1 MLGSRIIE
9 RRREHV
15 FWALISALNQ
25 IHISEKAVS
34 EPVKLTVAI
43 WKGWRYAKIIIRLEV
58 PCKWLPF
65 FVEKVLLRSLE
76 LDSYIRSEI
85 PILHSVRIVM
95 HVCNAIL
102 TCLRMSG
109 LPWHR
114 FWPDDHQ
121 RRPRKSKLRCADR
134 RLYQDRILWV
144 PHTTS
149 VFEASEID
157 PEQSQPEAWQEIRV
171 D

>member
-9 RRREHV
+9 RRREHA

-43 WKGWRYAKIIIRLEV
+43 WKWWRYAKIIIRLEV
-58 PCKWLPF
+58 SCKWLPF

-85 PILHSVRIVM
+85 PVLHSVRIVM
-95 HVCNAIL
+95 HVSA
-102 TCLRMSG
+102 M
-109 LPWHR
+109 P
-114 FWPDDHQ
+114 FWPVY
-121 RRPRKSKLRCADR
+121 A
-134 RLYQDRILWV
+134 WV
-144 PHTTS
+144 VCLGIASGRTTTS
-149 VFEASEID
+149 IAHEKASWDVRTVGWIKIEFFEYLIPHLCSRF
-157 PEQSQPEAWQEIRV
+157 PK
-171 D
+171 